1 MAMYLAKESGR
12 NTFRFFTRSINEQVR
27 LRVELEADLRQAL
40 AGGQFSLFYQPILEV
55 GSARVVA
62 LEALLRWRHPQR
74 GWVAPDEFIPMAEDR
89 GIIAELGDWVLE
101 TACRQVWAWSRAGM
115 GEIGVS
121 VNISNRQR
129 KLGLSAERLK
139 RVLHATG
146 LPPHRLT
153 LEITEGVVLE
163 DTEDAIAWLETIRRL
178 GVGLSIDDF
187 GTGYSSLSYLKR
199 FPVNALKIDRSFIA
213 DLTENPEDA
222 SLVQA
227 ITAMAYSLGLEVI
240 AEGVETREQYLFLKA
255 LRCGYAQGFYFSP
268 ARPAADIPE
277 LIRQGLASAG

>member
-1 MAMYLAKESGR
+1 
-12 NTFRFFTRSINEQVR
+12 
-27 LRVELEADLRQAL
+27 
-40 AGGQFSLFYQPILEV
+40 
-55 GSARVVA
+55 
-62 LEALLRWRHPQR
+62 
-74 GWVAPDEFIPMAEDR
+74 
-89 GIIAELGDWVLE
+89 
-101 TACRQVWAWSRAGM
+101 
-115 GEIGVS
+115 

-139 RVLHATG
+139 RVLDGTG

-213 DLTENPEDA
+213 DLAENPEDA